1 MQPHPFLLVLAAG
14 ERGFGFGCELTRY
27 GTAFLPTKLFVVV
40 VGVDVSISNQQL
52 SRTGIWEAQRERGEA
67 ASHLTHKS
75 MEAVPVWF
83 IGLPRPQL
91 AVVSFM
97 G

>member
-14 ERGFGFGCELTRY
+14 EGGFGFGYELTRY

-67 ASHLTHKS
+67 ASFHKS
-75 MEAVPVWF
+75 TEAVLVRF
-83 IGLPRPQL
+83 TGLPRPQL

>member
-14 ERGFGFGCELTRY
+14 EGGFGFGYELTRY

-40 VGVDVSISNQQL
+40 VGVDVSISNHQL
-52 SRTGIWEAQRERGEA
+52 SRTGIWEAERERGEA
-67 ASHLTHKS
+67 ASVHKA
-75 MEAVPVWF
+75 MDAVLVRF

-91 AVVSFM
+91 AGVSFM